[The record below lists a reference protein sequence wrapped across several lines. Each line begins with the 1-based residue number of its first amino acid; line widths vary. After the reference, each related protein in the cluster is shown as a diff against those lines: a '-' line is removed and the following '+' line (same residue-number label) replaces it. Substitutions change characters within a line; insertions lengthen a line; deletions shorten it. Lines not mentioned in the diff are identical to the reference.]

1 MQRLLQTTN
10 TQWIYRNATVHLEVK
25 EGRTT
30 AAHETILETME
41 GFLQTDPEQLLEE
54 HQHLLFLDFVA
65 LAPDPT
71 KDEVE

>member
-1 MQRLLQTTN
+1 
-10 TQWIYRNATVHLEVK
+10 
-25 EGRTT
+25 
-30 AAHETILETME
+30 ME